1 MAFVHKS
8 GRPLR
13 CGLLV
18 AVGLSLAGLWVHY
31 GAVLK
36 APGDHLFSDHGD
48 GLKNYFGFAWHA
60 RYDTTASVFAGM
72 NHPYGEHIGY
82 PDAQPIFTN
91 TWRVLLDVMPEWH
104 VDSVAVVNLL
114 MLLSI
119 PLCAVF
125 LYLILLEF
133 RVAWW
138 YAACC
143 AVPIAFISPQIER
156 MFMGHYAL
164 AYGWWIPAAW
174 WLYLRSGRS
183 AKPWL
188 WSMALGLLV
197 LCGLWTHVYLG
208 FICAA
213 FVLLAVPLDHFA
225 GRSESLNRLWPAACV
240 TGALLLFGAMLRLT
254 DMHVGRTDHPTG
266 FFNYCATWAGFLTA
280 GDEWNDAPFKLLFG
294 TGYSAQ
300 PEGRIYPGLGALLW
314 AIIVVL
320 LLAVSLFRRRA
331 TASLRLLLPVNSRAP
346 LLSAFLLLLF
356 AFGLPFVL
364 APFEDLLWHTP
375 VIRQFRAP
383 SRFAWVIV
391 PMLAVMSAHAAWVL
405 WSWQRRSV
413 LKWLSAVP
421 LVTIPVLCAIEGFGY
436 NVHAGARVL
445 GQPNIFVLDNL
456 DPTER
461 SLVEIIQRQNVGS
474 LLVLPYCNE
483 GAEEVLVHCDPGA
496 IRLGQLLAY
505 HTGVPLIN
513 STITRTSIQEA
524 RKQVQAVGPSWYE
537 RPRLPF
543 ALDETIL
550 VLVKGELHN
559 AYDRAIIGRAK
570 SVHSIGDVSLH
581 LLAQKD
587 LLKDDRAA
595 AIADWQKAALVCA
608 DSTSTE
614 RWCPDEPV
622 LFDNYDGAPATH
634 SLLGAGALSLA
645 LSERPVLA
653 TFDGRLLDPGVHYE
667 VSFWFYNHGP
677 MQSLANVCVM
687 NTYSNGEV
695 HWDHCTDPRFSRTIN
710 GDWTLVE
717 LPFDMENEDDLLT
730 LYIEADHKHLDSA
743 WIDELLVRRSDVD
756 LYRTLPGQDKRS
768 AVVQRNGH
776 LILLQ

>member
-1 MAFVHKS
+1 
-8 GRPLR
+8 
-13 CGLLV
+13 
-18 AVGLSLAGLWVHY
+18 
-31 GAVLK
+31 
-36 APGDHLFSDHGD
+36 
-48 GLKNYFGFAWHA
+48 
-60 RYDTTASVFAGM
+60 
-72 NHPYGEHIGY
+72 
-82 PDAQPIFTN
+82 
-91 TWRVLLDVMPEWH
+91 
-104 VDSVAVVNLL
+104 
-114 MLLSI
+114 
-119 PLCAVF
+119 
-125 LYLILLEF
+125 
-133 RVAWW
+133 
-138 YAACC
+138 
-143 AVPIAFISPQIER
+143 
-156 MFMGHYAL
+156 
-164 AYGWWIPAAW
+164 
-174 WLYLRSGRS
+174 
-183 AKPWL
+183 
-188 WSMALGLLV
+188 MALGLLV

-225 GRSESLNRLWPAACV
+225 GRSGSLNRLWPAACV
-240 TGALLLFGAMLRLT
+240 TGALLLFGAMLRHT

-280 GDEWNDAPFKLLFG
+280 GDEWNDAPFKLLFS

-356 AFGLPFVL
+356 AFGFPFVL

-413 LKWLSAVP
+413 LKLLSAVP

-505 HTGVPLIN
+505 HTGFL
-513 STITRTSIQEA
+513 
-524 RKQVQAVGPSWYE
+524 
-537 RPRLPF
+537 
-543 ALDETIL
+543 
-550 VLVKGELHN
+550 
-559 AYDRAIIGRAK
+559 
-570 SVHSIGDVSLH
+570 
-581 LLAQKD
+581 
-587 LLKDDRAA
+587 
-595 AIADWQKAALVCA
+595 
-608 DSTSTE
+608 
-614 RWCPDEPV
+614 
-622 LFDNYDGAPATH
+622 
-634 SLLGAGALSLA
+634 
-645 LSERPVLA
+645 
-653 TFDGRLLDPGVHYE
+653 
-667 VSFWFYNHGP
+667 
-677 MQSLANVCVM
+677 
-687 NTYSNGEV
+687 
-695 HWDHCTDPRFSRTIN
+695 
-710 GDWTLVE
+710 
-717 LPFDMENEDDLLT
+717 
-730 LYIEADHKHLDSA
+730 
-743 WIDELLVRRSDVD
+743 
-756 LYRTLPGQDKRS
+756 
-768 AVVQRNGH
+768 
-776 LILLQ
+776 